1 VQPGLQQVGAA
12 AAQFS
17 PQALQAAARALQ
29 TVQQQQQQQQHQ
41 PASRPSGQPAQYGG
55 YAPAQQYGQGFPQ
68 RR

>member
-29 TVQQQQQQQQHQ
+29 TVQQQQQHQ